1 MSEQA
6 RARAVW
12 LGRWWSE
19 ALSAA
24 RPRHIHAELLRS
36 GTEGAPDGGPQRAG
50 DGYQKQLVEAF
61 RSVAEILI
69 WGDQNDTRV
78 FE

>member
-1 MSEQA
+1 MQSH
-6 RARAVW
+6 AVG
-12 LGRWWSE
+12 LGEWSAN
-19 ALSAA
+19 ALLA
-24 RPRHIHAELLRS
+24 PFLRHIHAELLRP
-36 GTEGAPDGGPQRAG
+36 GGGGEGGQDGGLQRVSNS
-50 DGYQKQLVEAF
+50 YQKQLVEAF

>member
-1 MSEQA
+1 MQSH
-6 RARAVW
+6 AVG
-12 LGRWWSE
+12 LGEWSVKE
-19 ALSAA
+19 LLAA
-24 RPRHIHAELLRS
+24 FLRHIHAELLRP
-36 GTEGAPDGGPQRAG
+36 GGGGEGGQDGGLQRAG
-50 DGYQKQLVEAF
+50 ESYQKQLVEAF

>member
-1 MSEQA
+1 MNAQCA
-6 RARAVW
+6 W
-12 LGRWWSE
+12 LGRWWSY

-24 RPRHIHAELLRS
+24 RPRHIHAELLRP
-36 GTEGAPDGGPQRAG
+36 GEGGPDGGLQRSG
-50 DGYQKQLVEAF
+50 ENYQKQLVEAF